1 MLGSEEWKPDWRKGQ
16 LWLVARGRL
25 GRRLR
30 LAEGHG
36 ASAKRVSLPRGPPE
50 ER

>member
-1 MLGSEEWKPDWRKGQ
+1 MLGSEEWKPDWRRGQ